1 MSKQVINIGQT
12 ANDKSGDPLRTAF
25 NKINENFN
33 ELYSAIGADVQIPA
47 QTGNTG
53 KYLTTNGTSLSWTN
67 VIANGGSSTFD
78 TITVN
83 NGVYGA
89 HTAQVGYRFS
99 DYFSAPSP
107 VPNTTNTYQWGWMDT
122 TPSFVMNQVVVAF
135 QAMGATGW
143 TIRTKSPGGTLGT
156 PVTLTGFLFTDGSNK
171 SLRIY
176 TNQALDH
183 PLGWDSALMI
193 SPNYAPAT
201 SSPLTLHAGNSVW
214 TVGTDNTLT
223 FPDSTIQSTAWT
235 GSTDRL
241 TRGDFTAEIDAN
253 GYFRPPYNAYIGE
266 LQTSV
271 IYSNIANTI
280 RSVDKDWTFDS
291 DGNLNVPGHILS
303 QNELHVVGGDLTGI
317 AFNRWTPSTTPGD
330 INSID
335 FTAEPST
342 GAIIRTVKV
351 ASDQSVDSKAW
362 YFKPNGTLELPTGGT
377 IKQGLQQITID
388 DTAQTVTIQTGF
400 NNPVYGDF
408 FRTWTFHNNGTIYLP
423 GDSGA
428 TIHGETDSVRIY
440 SDTATHNGVDI
451 ESNAFT
457 SIVNQNSV
465 IIQTNAGSGTVTK
478 WTFGQ
483 DGTITFP
490 DTTHQTTAWTGIT
503 NALPSQTGNN
513 GKYLTTNGSGTLS
526 WGTVSGG
533 ITASSSDTLTNKT
546 INIQTGQGNTFQI
559 QGNSITSYSGSGSI
573 VPLTSMPT
581 FYGLNTGD
589 SGLTLDGGTGN
600 YYWKPTAFDG
610 TGTIHKSGVYKSSF
624 DADNALFT
632 LGANGAGTM
641 SLAVEG
647 SLFIGNGVPSNSGGL
662 NTNYSGWL
670 VVQAGAK
677 FGGDLNTTGGLHFDN
692 DASGYIQFQNGNVF
706 KVTTVPVHS
715 YGVSGDVAGL
725 MAFDANYIYYCK
737 QAYVNNSTNIWVR
750 VAWSGTTW

>member
-1 MSKQVINIGQT
+1 MSQQVINIGQT

-25 NKINENFN
+25 QKINANFT
-33 ELYSAIGADVQIPA
+33 ELYAADSADVQIPA

-53 KYLTTNGTSLSWTN
+53 KYLTTNGTTLSWATVPTDTDN
-67 VIANGGSSTFD
+67 YIATSSTSQTITDTSSGTSYTLKIKGVNGTGSIFGIGTGTDLFGIAND
-78 TITVN
+78 
-83 NGVYGA
+83 
-89 HTAQVGYRFS
+89 
-99 DYFSAPSP
+99 
-107 VPNTTNTYQWGWMDT
+107 
-122 TPSFVMNQVVVAF
+122 
-135 QAMGATGW
+135 
-143 TIRTKSPGGTLGT
+143 
-156 PVTLTGFLFTDGSNK
+156 
-171 SLRIY
+171 
-176 TNQALDH
+176 ALDH
-183 PLGWDSALMI
+183 TQTGYVP
-193 SPNYAPAT
+193 Y
-201 SSPLTLHAGNSVW
+201 
-214 TVGTDNTLT
+214 TVTA
-223 FPDSTIQSTAWT
+223 STISLKS
-235 GSTDRL
+235 GS
-241 TRGDFTAEIDAN
+241 GAYPFTF
-253 GYFRPPYNAYIGE
+253 G
-266 LQTSV
+266 T
-271 IYSNIANTI
+271 
-280 RSVDKDWTFDS
+280 

-303 QNELHVVGGDLTGI
+303 QSELHVVGGGLTGVG
-317 AFNRWTPSTTPGD
+317 FNRWTPSTTPGD
-330 INSID
+330 INSVD
-335 FTAEPST
+335 FTADPDS
-342 GAIIRTVKV
+342 GAVIRTVRV
-351 ASDQSVDSKAW
+351 AEDQSNDIKVWHFNA
-362 YFKPNGTLELPTGGT
+362 NGTLDLPTGGT

-388 DTAQTVTIQTGF
+388 DTSQTVTIQTGF